1 MKVYVVVE
9 ENWNV
14 EYGYNEYSLPRKIF
28 ASEEAANEYA
38 DEMSKMNSYST
49 YVVEDYIVE

>member
-14 EYGYNEYSLPRKIF
+14 EYGYDEYSLPKKIF
-28 ASEEAANEYA
+28 ATEEAANEYA
-38 DEMSKMNSYST
+38 DKMTSASYYSR
-49 YVVEDYIVE
+49 YIVEDYIVE

>member
-14 EYGYNEYSLPRKIF
+14 EYGYDEYSLPKKIF

-38 DEMSKMNSYST
+38 DEMSKMNSYSN
-49 YVVEDYIVE
+49 YIVEDYIVE

>member
-14 EYGYNEYSLPRKIF
+14 EYGYDEYSLPKKIF
-28 ASEEAANEYA
+28 ATEEAANEYA
-38 DEMSKMNSYST
+38 DKMTAASYYSR
-49 YVVEDYIVE
+49 YIVEDYIVE

>member
-9 ENWNV
+9 ENWNL
-14 EYGYNEYSLPRKIF
+14 EYGYDEYSLPKKIF

-38 DEMSKMNSYST
+38 DEMTKMNSHSN